1 MTMPD
6 YSAARFHMVEG
17 QIRVNKVTDEA
28 LTDALMAVPRELFVP
43 KSARG
48 VAYVDEDI
56 PIAPGRFLMEPMV
69 LARLLNEARVRPTDI
84 VLDLAC
90 GTGYASA
97 LLARMAATVVAV
109 EDDPELAARASEVLG
124 ELNVDNVAVVQ
135 APSEA
140 GYPEQAP
147 YDVILINGAVAEI
160 PQPVFDQLNEGGRL
174 VTIVAPKGRMGQAR
188 VYAKVGGV
196 VSHRVIFEAGTPM
209 LPGFAPKPA
218 FEF

>member
-1 MTMPD
+1 MPD

-28 LTDALMAVPRELFVP
+28 LTDAMLAVPRELFVP
-43 KSARG
+43 KPARG

-69 LARLLNEARVRPTDI
+69 LARLLNEAHVRPTDI

-109 EDDPELAARASEVLG
+109 EDDADLAGRASEILG
-124 ELNVDNVAVVQ
+124 ELNVDNVAVIR
-135 APSEA
+135 APTEA
-140 GYPEQAP
+140 GYPDQAP

-174 VTIVAPKGRMGQAR
+174 VTVVAPKGRMGRAR
-188 VYAKVGGV
+188 LYTKVGGV

-209 LPGFAPKPA
+209 LPAFAPKPA